1 MLAWKEE
8 EGSRALEEEELG
20 KKGRRKRRL
29 EREEGIEAVPMLSRT
44 FLKEVR
50 VLVERRDPRKT
61 VFQSSPSLSPSPSP
75 SEGWN
80 FGQFIGDKL
89 EHQVERQKNLPTLN
103 ALVDSRLE
111 QLLPLYAHLLDTGK
125 DDSVHGHMLK
135 FMAPSSGGGGGR
147 RAAKLNNLKAH
158 IIKYEIHREYFEVS
172 EFRRSKLS
180 ITVDPE
186 VSSEMLVH
194 TYTDKD
200 LIQFVKLLHDE
211 TFLNSSYYNYY
222 RRFSRLFF
230 NIVEGGNGESGA
242 NAMLSRKL
250 RPTDLERML
259 QQLLYSNKRLR
270 TEERLELR
278 LDEMNIILL
287 NDLQEAGLKLSN
299 KEMFALLQ
307 LTFRKT
313 VDLRNVKML
322 YEKFMGS
329 DKFDKNGDFFKAF
342 LNFNMSLGFS
352 NERMASAEFCRKV
365 ILDLVRSDDVAID
378 RHLLKYL
385 LKYSWIVHDGQMT
398 RLVATYL
405 LEHYAVDVE
414 TFNMIFV
421 GVLRHDTSSNTVSPV
436 LEQLLNI
443 NLKHTMR
450 VSSLASSSS
459 VASRIAPPPVT
470 EAERF
475 NMRLLDHLLE
485 KAARVSPQMQPL
497 CPGIVH
503 RLPLNTVP
511 HDLLLRATQNNID
524 ENPVV
529 KDYLRR
535 MSRAEAEGPE
545 GLQHRLQRRHQGA
558 PPRRL
563 TPDLGQRNM

>member
-1 MLAWKEE
+1 
-8 EGSRALEEEELG
+8 
-20 KKGRRKRRL
+20 
-29 EREEGIEAVPMLSRT
+29 MLSRA

-50 VLVERRDPRKT
+50 VFVERREPQT
-61 VFQSSPSLSPSPSP
+61 AILQSSASLSPSPF
-75 SEGWN
+75 EEWN
-80 FGQFIGDKL
+80 FKQFIGDKL
-89 EHQVERQKNLPTLN
+89 ERQVERQKKLPTLN
-103 ALVDSRLE
+103 ALVENRLE

-135 FMAPSSGGGGGR
+135 FMGRGSGSGDGSR
-147 RAAKLNNLKAH
+147 DAKLKNLKAH

-172 EFRRSKLS
+172 EFRRSQLS
-180 ITVDPE
+180 ITVDPT

-200 LIQFVKLLHDE
+200 LVHFVKLLHDE

-230 NIVEGGNGESGA
+230 NLVEGSNEPGS
-242 NAMLSRKL
+242 NARLSRKL
-250 RPTDLERML
+250 RPADLERLL
-259 QQLLYSNKRLR
+259 QHLLYSNKRLR

-278 LDEMNIILL
+278 LDEMNNILL

-313 VDLRNVKML
+313 VDLRNVEML
-322 YEKFMGS
+322 YDKFMAS
-329 DKFDKNGDFFKAF
+329 DKFDKNNDFFKTF

-352 NERMASAEFCRKV
+352 NERMASTKFCRKV
-365 ILDLVRSDDVAID
+365 ILDLVQSDGVDVD

-385 LKYSWIVHDGQMT
+385 LKYSWLVHDGELT

-405 LEHYAVDVE
+405 LKHYALDVE

-421 GVLRHDTSSNTVSPV
+421 GVFRQDMSSNTVSPA

-450 VSSLASSSS
+450 VSSLATSSS
-459 VASRIAPPPVT
+459 VASRIAPPPIT

-485 KAARVSPQMQPL
+485 KAARVTPQMQPL
-497 CPGIVH
+497 CPGIMH
-503 RLPLNTVP
+503 RLPLNPVP
-511 HDLLLRATQNNID
+511 HDLLLRTTQNNTGD
-524 ENPVV
+524 GFPVV
-529 KDYLRR
+529 EDYLRQ
-535 MSRAEAEGPE
+535 MSRVASEGPE
-545 GLQHRLQRRHQGA
+545 GLQHRLRHRNQGGRTQRPTLHLDPGHV
-558 PPRRL
+558 
-563 TPDLGQRNM
+563 